1 MKEKILRQES
11 GRVVSSSRDKTI
23 TVLIERKVKH
33 PMYKKI
39 LRRSTKIHAHDENNE
54 SGNGDFVTIQECR
67 PFSKSKSW
75 KLVSVL
81 EKSKEID

>member
-1 MKEKILRQES
+1 MKDKILRQES
-11 GRVVSSSRDKTI
+11 GRVLSSSRDKTI

-54 SGNGDFVTIQECR
+54 SGKGDLVTIQECR
-67 PFSKSKSW
+67 PVSKTKSW
-75 KLVSVL
+75 KLINVI
-81 EKSKEID
+81 EKTKEID